1 VSDSDFSWRSLF
13 HVHCLVVSDAFSFVL
28 PGQTKLKSVLVDYLI
43 SAGIKPL
50 SIVSYNHLGNN
61 DGKNLSEPEQF
72 TSKQISKSGVIE
84 DMISSNSILYRE
96 NEKPDHCVVIKYV
109 PSVGDSKRAM
119 DEYTSEIFM
128 HGKVPCSKL
137 SLLLLSCVA
146 FLDLFCSVSCR
157 ILS

>member
-1 VSDSDFSWRSLF
+1 VSDSGLSRCSLY
-13 HVHCLVVSDAFSFVL
+13 HVHCLAVSVAFSFVL

-128 HGKVPCSKL
+128 HGKVPHSQLC
-137 SLLLLSCVA
+137 LLLFSYVA
-146 FLDLFCSVSCR
+146 FVDLFCSLSCR
-157 ILS
+157 ILW